1 MIEGIEVLNKTEIM
15 TISDAG
21 SIWTLILII
30 GGVIFALLSAFLTS
44 YNEAFIIGVIF
55 GIVAFFSGFVV
66 CITTSET
73 KPTGR
78 YQYEVTIDKS
88 VTFEDVLKNYD
99 IIEQK
104 GKLWILEDKEK

>member
-21 SIWTLILII
+21 LIWTLILII
-30 GGVIFALLSAFLTS
+30 GGLI
-44 YNEAFIIGVIF
+44 
-55 GIVAFFSGFVV
+55 GIVLFLCLTYINENFVIGTIFSILALFSGFVV
-66 CITTSET
+66 LAAASES

-78 YQYEVTIDKS
+78 YQYEVTIDES
-88 VTFEDVLKNYD
+88 VLFDDVFENYD